1 MITQRNI
8 FALFVMLLLLLQLP
22 RFGMAAPEAY
32 GQVPGLD
39 DPSARSGTGSAT
51 GGLVPVV
58 EKIEAGSLAL
68 GATAQV
74 VVRFRNDGGQPVQT
88 GVIRLYPS
96 SNVSA
101 NVSLNQ
107 CESEPL
113 PNGAECAI
121 ALSVKALQAGAWRVE
136 MLMTHNG
143 RTRLVTATISGTV
156 ESNDE
161 AAKRMTSDLE
171 ALPESLDFE
180 SLTESQ
186 TLTKSI
192 TLRNI
197 TSNPIEI
204 GEIYIDSSDVSGLT
218 LKTQCKTLTPG
229 QACIATINWSP
240 KMAGRSAGV
249 LVVRHNGPTAL
260 TSVPIIGTFT
270 PAATTAAEVFPKAVP
285 GRGLLVSSQ
294 DKIEFGDDV
303 STASTIT
310 ASLVNIGDA
319 PLTIKDIRIAG
330 SDNGL
335 GFKSGGCARGTV
347 LNPIE
352 ACPLTVSWS
361 PTRVGDLRDDVQ
373 ILHDGA
379 RGVMV
384 LPVIGQATATVSP
397 DQKAIVLTDD
407 GSSEGF
413 DLNVPMTPDQIEA
426 ALAGKG
432 LPRAPRVVNAAAA
445 LDGYKI
451 TSFGKDRA
459 IINGPGGSRL
469 VFDQEEVS
477 LGGVPWFV
485 VMKKEGI
492 EFLHNGQRVLLL
504 FDRSLSSLNRV
515 SASSGDAS
523 SSTSTSQTTSES
535 TQ

>member
-1 MITQRNI
+1 MSVPMRWMTVLMLMGL
-8 FALFVMLLLLLQLP
+8 ALAMTISAP
-22 RFGMAAPEAY
+22 AAPEAY

-39 DPSARSGTGSAT
+39 DPGSRAGAGSAT
-51 GGLVPVV
+51 GGLVPVT
-58 EKIEAGSLAL
+58 EKIEAGALAL

-107 CESEPL
+107 CESDAL
-113 PNGAECAI
+113 SNGAECAV
-121 ALSVKALQAGAWRVE
+121 ALSVKGLQAGSWRVE

-143 RTRLVTATISGTV
+143 RTRLVTATVSGTV
-156 ESNDE
+156 ESNDD

-171 ALPESLDFE
+171 TMPESLDFE

-186 TLTKSI
+186 TLTKSV

-204 GEIYIDSSDVSGLT
+204 SEIYIDSSEVSGLS
-218 LKTQCKTLTPG
+218 LKTQCKSLSPG

-240 KMAGRSAGV
+240 KMQGRSAGV

-260 TSVPIIGTFT
+260 TSVPLVGTFT
-270 PAATTAAEVFPKAVP
+270 PAATVAAEVFPKAVP

-294 DKIEFGDDV
+294 DKIEFGENV
-303 STASTIT
+303 ETASTIT

-330 SDNGL
+330 ADNGL
-335 GFKSGGCARGTV
+335 GFKPGGCARGTV

-352 ACPLTVSWS
+352 ACPLTVGWS
-361 PTRVGDLRDDVQ
+361 PTRVGTLRDDVQ

-384 LPVIGQATATVSP
+384 LPITGDAIATVSA

-407 GSSEGF
+407 GSEEGF
-413 DLNVPMTPDQIEA
+413 DLNMPMTPDQIES

-432 LPRAPRVVNAAAA
+432 LPRAPRLVNAAAA

-477 LGGVPWFV
+477 LAGVPWFV
-485 VMKKEGI
+485 VVKKEGI

-504 FDRSLSSLNRV
+504 FDRSLSSINRV
-515 SASSGDAS
+515 TASSGGAS
-523 SSTSTSQTTSES
+523 TDLSTTATEAAQ
-535 TQ
+535 